1 MKVSGSD
8 LSDLRRVNKNDQSCE
23 VFQKDQLNC
32 SFEIVIDLNMSTT
45 TIDPIDRLLDA
56 AQSGKTLI
64 KNRDVLH
71 FTHIPNQILH
81 RDPEQEK
88 ITQSLLPILMESRP
102 SNLLVYGKPGTGKTL
117 VIKKVLSKIQT
128 RVEEGS
134 FPIKLAYTNAKQE
147 TTLYG
152 LLVSFGRQ
160 LGLGSQ
166 KTNDDK
172 MWLPSTGLSISE
184 VFNRILYTLDK
195 NETNAVFVID
205 EIDYLAELI
214 QKTGKDVLYQ
224 ITRANERLTTGSLT
238 LIGVSN
244 DLTFKERLDPRV
256 ISTLSEEEIIFTN
269 YNLPQIREILDAR
282 IEVAFD
288 QGVISNAALN
298 LCSAMAGR
306 ESGDARRA
314 LDLLRVAAEIAER
327 SQAPTVTEDHIRMA
341 SEKIEE
347 NKEVV
352 ALRSYP
358 LHEKLLILAI
368 MKSSEISTGEVYST
382 YKNLCKDIRQKEL
395 TQRRVTQMLSEIE
408 MSGIISGRIVHQ
420 GTHGNTKKFRITV
433 SPDMVKSTFKDEMI
447 LEDIL

>member
-1 MKVSGSD
+1 
-8 LSDLRRVNKNDQSCE
+8 
-23 VFQKDQLNC
+23 
-32 SFEIVIDLNMSTT
+32 
-45 TIDPIDRLLDA
+45 
-56 AQSGKTLI
+56 
-64 KNRDVLH
+64 
-71 FTHIPNQILH
+71 
-81 RDPEQEK
+81 
-88 ITQSLLPILMESRP
+88 
-102 SNLLVYGKPGTGKTL
+102 
-117 VIKKVLSKIQT
+117 
-128 RVEEGS
+128 
-134 FPIKLAYTNAKQE
+134 
-147 TTLYG
+147 
-152 LLVSFGRQ
+152 
-160 LGLGSQ
+160 
-166 KTNDDK
+166 
-172 MWLPSTGLSISE
+172 
-184 VFNRILYTLDK
+184 
-195 NETNAVFVID
+195 
-205 EIDYLAELI
+205 LAELI

-256 ISTLSEEEIIFTN
+256 ISSLSEEEVVFTN
-269 YNLPQIREILDAR
+269 YNLPQIREILNAR

-288 QGVISNAALN
+288 EDIVTDSALN

-327 SQAPTVTEDHIRMA
+327 SQMSTVTEEHIRMA
-341 SEKIEE
+341 AEKIEE
-347 NKEVV
+347 NKEVI

-408 MSGIISGRIVHQ
+408 MSGIIAGRIVHQ

-433 SPDMVKSTFKDEMI
+433 SPDMVKTTFKDEML

>member
-8 LSDLRRVNKNDQSCE
+8 PIDLRRVNKNDQSCE

-32 SFEIVIDLNMSTT
+32 CFEIVNDLNMSTT

-56 AQSGKTLI
+56 AQNGKTII

-71 FTHIPNQILH
+71 FTFMPNQILH

-117 VIKKVLSKIQT
+117 VIKKVLSKIQK

-134 FPIKLAYTNAKQE
+134 FPIKLVYTNAKQE

-160 LGLGSQ
+160 LGLGNQ
-166 KTNDDK
+166 KTTDEK

-184 VFNRILYTLDK
+184 VFNRILHVIEK

-256 ISTLSEEEIIFTN
+256 ISSLSEEEVVFTN
-269 YNLPQIREILDAR
+269 YNLPQIREILNAR

-288 QGVISNAALN
+288 EDIVTDSALN

-327 SQAPTVTEDHIRMA
+327 SQMSTVTEEHIRMA
-341 SEKIEE
+341 AEKIEE
-347 NKEVV
+347 NKEVI

-382 YKNLCKDIRQKEL
+382 YKSLCKDIRQKEL

-408 MSGIISGRIVHQ
+408 MSGIITGRIVHQ

-433 SPDMVKSTFKDEMI
+433 SPDMVKTTFKDEML

>member
-1 MKVSGSD
+1 
-8 LSDLRRVNKNDQSCE
+8 
-23 VFQKDQLNC
+23 
-32 SFEIVIDLNMSTT
+32 MSTT

-56 AQSGKTLI
+56 AQNGKTLI

-71 FTHIPNQILH
+71 FTFMPNQILH

-117 VIKKVLSKIQT
+117 VIKKVLSKIQK

-134 FPIKLAYTNAKQE
+134 FPIKLVYTNAKQE

-166 KTNDDK
+166 KTTDEK

-184 VFNRILYTLDK
+184 VFNRILYVIDK

-256 ISTLSEEEIIFTN
+256 ISSLSEEEVVFTN

-282 IEVAFD
+282 IEVAFEEGIVTD
-288 QGVISNAALN
+288 SALN

-327 SQAPTVTEDHIRMA
+327 SQMPTVTEEHIRMA
-341 SEKIEE
+341 AEKIEE
-347 NKEVV
+347 NKEVI

-368 MKSSEISTGEVYST
+368 MKSSEISTGEVYSI
-382 YKNLCKDIRQKEL
+382 YKSLCKDIRQKEL

-408 MSGIISGRIVHQ
+408 MSGIITGRIVHQ
-420 GTHGNTKKFRITV
+420 GTHGNTKKFSITV
-433 SPDMVKSTFKDEMI
+433 SPDMVKTTFKDEML

>member
-8 LSDLRRVNKNDQSCE
+8 PIDLRRVNKNDQSCE
-23 VFQKDQLNC
+23 VFQKDQFNC
-32 SFEIVIDLNMSTT
+32 CFEIVNDLNMSTT

-56 AQSGKTLI
+56 AQNGKTII

-71 FTHIPNQILH
+71 FTFMPKQILH

-117 VIKKVLSKIQT
+117 VIKKVLSKIQK

-134 FPIKLAYTNAKQE
+134 FPIKLVYTNAKQE

-166 KTNDDK
+166 KTTDEK

-184 VFNRILYTLDK
+184 VFNRILHVIEK

-224 ITRANERLTTGSLT
+224 ITRANERLATGSLT

-256 ISTLSEEEIIFTN
+256 ISSLSEEEVVFTN
-269 YNLPQIREILDAR
+269 YNLPQIREILNAR

-288 QGVISNAALN
+288 EDIVTDSALN

-327 SQAPTVTEDHIRMA
+327 SQMPTVTEEHIRMA
-341 SEKIEE
+341 AEKIEE
-347 NKEVV
+347 NKEVI

-382 YKNLCKDIRQKEL
+382 YKSLCKDIRQKEL

-408 MSGIISGRIVHQ
+408 MSGIITGRIVHQ

-433 SPDMVKSTFKDEMI
+433 SPDMVKTTFKDEML

>member
-8 LSDLRRVNKNDQSCE
+8 PIDLRRVNKNDQSCE
-23 VFQKDQLNC
+23 VFQKDQFNC
-32 SFEIVIDLNMSTT
+32 CFEIVNDLNMSTT

-56 AQSGKTLI
+56 AQNGKTLI

-71 FTHIPNQILH
+71 FTFMPNQILH

-117 VIKKVLSKIQT
+117 VIKKVLSKIQK

-134 FPIKLAYTNAKQE
+134 FPIKLVYTNAKQE

-166 KTNDDK
+166 KTTDEK

-184 VFNRILYTLDK
+184 VFNRILHVIEK

-256 ISTLSEEEIIFTN
+256 ISSLSEEEVVFTN

-282 IEVAFD
+282 IEVAFNED
-288 QGVISNAALN
+288 IVTDSALN

-327 SQAPTVTEDHIRMA
+327 SQMPTVTEEHIRMA
-341 SEKIEE
+341 AEKIEE
-347 NKEVV
+347 NKEVI

-382 YKNLCKDIRQKEL
+382 YKSLCKDIRQKEL

-408 MSGIISGRIVHQ
+408 MSGIITGRIVHQ

-433 SPDMVKSTFKDEMI
+433 SPDMVKTTFKDEML

>member
-1 MKVSGSD
+1 
-8 LSDLRRVNKNDQSCE
+8 
-23 VFQKDQLNC
+23 
-32 SFEIVIDLNMSTT
+32 MSTT

-71 FTHIPNQILH
+71 FTYIPNQILH
-81 RDPEQEK
+81 RNPEQEK

-117 VIKKVLSKIQT
+117 VIKKVLSKIQK

-166 KTNDDK
+166 KTNDEK

-184 VFNRILYTLDK
+184 VFNRILYVLDK

-269 YNLPQIREILDAR
+269 YNLPQIREILNAR

-288 QGVISNAALN
+288 EGVVSDAALN

-327 SQAPTVTEDHIRMA
+327 NQVPTVTEEHIRMA

>member
-1 MKVSGSD
+1 
-8 LSDLRRVNKNDQSCE
+8 
-23 VFQKDQLNC
+23 
-32 SFEIVIDLNMSTT
+32 MSTT

-56 AQSGKTLI
+56 AQNGKTLI

-71 FTHIPNQILH
+71 FTFMPNQILH

-117 VIKKVLSKIQT
+117 VIKKVLSKIQK

-166 KTNDDK
+166 KTNDEK

-184 VFNRILYTLDK
+184 VFNRIIYVLDK

-256 ISTLSEEEIIFTN
+256 ISTLSEEEVIFTN
-269 YNLPQIREILDAR
+269 YNLPQIKEILDAR
-282 IEVAFD
+282 IEVAFEEGIVSD
-288 QGVISNAALN
+288 AALN

-327 SQAPTVTEDHIRMA
+327 SQVPTVTEEHIRMA

-408 MSGIISGRIVHQ
+408 MSGIITGRIVHQ

-433 SPDMVKSTFKDEMI
+433 SPDMVKTTFKDETI

>member
-8 LSDLRRVNKNDQSCE
+8 PIDLRRVNKNDQSCE

-32 SFEIVIDLNMSTT
+32 CFEIQYDLNMSTT

-56 AQSGKTLI
+56 AQNGKTLI

-71 FTHIPNQILH
+71 FTFMPNQILH

-117 VIKKVLSKIQT
+117 VIKKVLSKIQK

-166 KTNDDK
+166 KTNDEK
-172 MWLPSTGLSISE
+172 MWLPTTGLSISE
-184 VFNRILYTLDK
+184 VFNRILYVLDK

-256 ISTLSEEEIIFTN
+256 ISSLSEEEVVFTN

-288 QGVISNAALN
+288 EDIVTDSALN

-306 ESGDARRA
+306 EPGDARRA

-327 SQAPTVTEDHIRMA
+327 SQMSTVTEEHIRMA
-341 SEKIEE
+341 AEKIEE
-347 NKEVV
+347 NKEVI

-408 MSGIISGRIVHQ
+408 MSGIIVGRIVHQ

-433 SPDMVKSTFKDEMI
+433 SPDMVKTTFKDEM
-447 LEDIL
+447 LLQDIL

>member
-1 MKVSGSD
+1 
-8 LSDLRRVNKNDQSCE
+8 
-23 VFQKDQLNC
+23 
-32 SFEIVIDLNMSTT
+32 MSTT

-117 VIKKVLSKIQT
+117 VIKKVLSKIQK

-166 KTNDDK
+166 KTNDEK

-184 VFNRILYTLDK
+184 VFNRILYALDK

-288 QGVISNAALN
+288 DGVVSEAALN

-314 LDLLRVAAEIAER
+314 LDLLRVASEIAER
-327 SQAPTVTEDHIRMA
+327 SQVPTVTEEHIRMA

-358 LHEKLLILAI
+358 LHEKLLIMAI

-433 SPDMVKSTFKDEMI
+433 SPDMVKSTFKDEM
-447 LEDIL
+447 LLQDIL

>member
-8 LSDLRRVNKNDQSCE
+8 PIDLRRVNKNDQSCE
-23 VFQKDQLNC
+23 VFQKDQFNC
-32 SFEIVIDLNMSTT
+32 CFEIVNDLNMSTT

-56 AQSGKTLI
+56 AQNGKTLI

-71 FTHIPNQILH
+71 FTFMPNQILH

-117 VIKKVLSKIQT
+117 VIKKVLSKIQK

-134 FPIKLAYTNAKQE
+134 FPIKLVYTNAKQE

-166 KTNDDK
+166 KTTDEK

-184 VFNRILYTLDK
+184 VFNRILHVIEK

-256 ISTLSEEEIIFTN
+256 ISSLSEEEVVFTN
-269 YNLPQIREILDAR
+269 YNLPQIREILNAR

-288 QGVISNAALN
+288 EDIVTDSALN

-327 SQAPTVTEDHIRMA
+327 SQMPTVTEEHIRMA
-341 SEKIEE
+341 AEKIEE
-347 NKEVV
+347 NKEVI

-382 YKNLCKDIRQKEL
+382 YKSLCKDIRQKEL

-408 MSGIISGRIVHQ
+408 MSGIITGRIVHQ

-433 SPDMVKSTFKDEMI
+433 SPDMVKTTFKDEML

>member
-8 LSDLRRVNKNDQSCE
+8 PIDLRRVNKNDQSCE

-32 SFEIVIDLNMSTT
+32 SFEILYDLNMSAT

-56 AQSGKTLI
+56 AQNGKTLI

-71 FTHIPNQILH
+71 FTFMPNQILH

-117 VIKKVLSKIQT
+117 VIKKVLSKIQK

-166 KTNDDK
+166 KTNDEK

-184 VFNRILYTLDK
+184 VFNRIIYVLDK

-256 ISTLSEEEIIFTN
+256 ISTLSEEEVIFTN
-269 YNLPQIREILDAR
+269 YNLPQIKEILDAR

-288 QGVISNAALN
+288 QGIVSDAALN

-327 SQAPTVTEDHIRMA
+327 SQVPTVTEEHIRMA
-341 SEKIEE
+341 AEKIEE

-408 MSGIISGRIVHQ
+408 MSGIITGRIVHQ
-420 GTHGNTKKFRITV
+420 GTHGNTKKYRITV
-433 SPDMVKSTFKDEMI
+433 SPDMVKTTFKDEMI

>member
-1 MKVSGSD
+1 M
-8 LSDLRRVNKNDQSCE
+8 
-23 VFQKDQLNC
+23 
-32 SFEIVIDLNMSTT
+32 
-45 TIDPIDRLLDA
+45 DPIDRLLDA

-71 FTHIPNQILH
+71 FTHIPEQILH
-81 RDPEQEK
+81 RNPEQEQ
-88 ITQSLLPILMESRP
+88 ITQSLLPILMDSRP

-117 VIKKVLSKIQT
+117 VIKKVLSKIQQ

-160 LGLGSQ
+160 LGLGNQ

-172 MWLPSTGLSISE
+172 MWLPNTGLSISE
-184 VFNRILYTLDK
+184 VFNRILYVLEK
-195 NETNAVFVID
+195 HEINAIFVID

-224 ITRANERLTTGSLT
+224 ITRANERLNTGSLT

-269 YNLPQIREILDAR
+269 YNLGQIKEILNAR
-282 IEVAFD
+282 ISIAFE
-288 QGVISNAALN
+288 QGIVSDAALN

-327 SQAPTVTEDHIRMA
+327 TQTSIVSEDHIRMA
-341 SEKIEE
+341 AEKIEE
-347 NKEVV
+347 NKEMV

-358 LHEKLLILAI
+358 LHEKLLILSV

-382 YKNLCKDIRQKEL
+382 YKSLCKEIRQKEL

-408 MSGIISGRIVHQ
+408 MSGIITGRIVHQ

-433 SPDMVKSTFKDEMI
+433 SSDMVKTTFKDEM
-447 LEDIL
+447 LLQDIL

>member
-1 MKVSGSD
+1 
-8 LSDLRRVNKNDQSCE
+8 
-23 VFQKDQLNC
+23 
-32 SFEIVIDLNMSTT
+32 MSTT

-56 AQSGKTLI
+56 AQNGKTII

-71 FTHIPNQILH
+71 FTFIPNQILH

-117 VIKKVLSKIQT
+117 VIKKVLSKIQK

-166 KTNDDK
+166 KTNDEK

-184 VFNRILYTLDK
+184 VFNRILYVLDK

-288 QGVISNAALN
+288 QDVVSEAALN

-327 SQAPTVTEDHIRMA
+327 SQVPTVTEEHIRMA
-341 SEKIEE
+341 AEKIEE

-408 MSGIISGRIVHQ
+408 MSGIITGRIVHQ
-420 GTHGNTKKFRITV
+420 GTHGNTKKFRITI
-433 SPDMVKSTFKDEMI
+433 SSDMVKSTFKDEM
-447 LEDIL
+447 LLQDIL

>member
-8 LSDLRRVNKNDQSCE
+8 PIDLRRVNKNDQSCE

-32 SFEIVIDLNMSTT
+32 CFEIVNDLNMSTT

-56 AQSGKTLI
+56 AQNGKTLI

-71 FTHIPNQILH
+71 FTFMPNDILH

-117 VIKKVLSKIQT
+117 VIKKVLSKIQK

-166 KTNDDK
+166 KTNDEK

-184 VFNRILYTLDK
+184 VFNRIIYVLDK
-195 NETNAVFVID
+195 NEVNAVFVID

-256 ISTLSEEEIIFTN
+256 ISTLSEEEVIFTN
-269 YNLPQIREILDAR
+269 YNLPQIKEILDAR
-282 IEVAFD
+282 IEVAFEEGIVSD
-288 QGVISNAALN
+288 AALN

-327 SQAPTVTEDHIRMA
+327 NQEPTVTEEHIRMA
-341 SEKIEE
+341 AEKIEE

-358 LHEKLLILAI
+358 LHEKLLILSI

-408 MSGIISGRIVHQ
+408 MSGIIVGRIVHQ

-433 SPDMVKSTFKDEMI
+433 SPDMVKTTFKDEM
-447 LEDIL
+447 LLQDIL

>member
-1 MKVSGSD
+1 
-8 LSDLRRVNKNDQSCE
+8 
-23 VFQKDQLNC
+23 
-32 SFEIVIDLNMSTT
+32 MSTT

-184 VFNRILYTLDK
+184 VFNRILYALDK

>member
-1 MKVSGSD
+1 
-8 LSDLRRVNKNDQSCE
+8 
-23 VFQKDQLNC
+23 
-32 SFEIVIDLNMSTT
+32 MSTT

-117 VIKKVLSKIQT
+117 VIKKVLSKIQK

-166 KTNDDK
+166 KTNDEK

-184 VFNRILYTLDK
+184 VFNRILYALDK

-288 QGVISNAALN
+288 EGVVSEAALN

-314 LDLLRVAAEIAER
+314 LDLLRVASEIAER
-327 SQAPTVTEDHIRMA
+327 SQVPTVTEDHIRLA

-358 LHEKLLILAI
+358 LHEKLLIMAI

>member
-8 LSDLRRVNKNDQSCE
+8 PIDLRRVNKNDQSCE

-32 SFEIVIDLNMSTT
+32 SFEILYDLIMSTT

-56 AQSGKTLI
+56 AQNGKTLI

-71 FTHIPNQILH
+71 FTFMPNQILH

-117 VIKKVLSKIQT
+117 VIKKVLSKIQK

-166 KTNDDK
+166 KTNDEK

-184 VFNRILYTLDK
+184 VFNRIIYVLDK

-256 ISTLSEEEIIFTN
+256 ISTLSEEEVIFTN
-269 YNLPQIREILDAR
+269 YNLPQIKEILDAR

-288 QGVISNAALN
+288 QGIVSEAALN

-327 SQAPTVTEDHIRMA
+327 SQVPTVTEEHIRMA
-341 SEKIEE
+341 AEKIEE

-358 LHEKLLILAI
+358 LHEKLLIVAI

-408 MSGIISGRIVHQ
+408 MSGIITGRIVHQ
-420 GTHGNTKKFRITV
+420 GTHGNTKKYRITV
-433 SPDMVKSTFKDEMI
+433 SPDMVKTTFKDEMI
-447 LEDIL
+447 LEDII

>member
-1 MKVSGSD
+1 M
-8 LSDLRRVNKNDQSCE
+8 
-23 VFQKDQLNC
+23 
-32 SFEIVIDLNMSTT
+32 
-45 TIDPIDRLLDA
+45 
-56 AQSGKTLI
+56 
-64 KNRDVLH
+64 
-71 FTHIPNQILH
+71 
-81 RDPEQEK
+81 
-88 ITQSLLPILMESRP
+88 
-102 SNLLVYGKPGTGKTL
+102 LV
-117 VIKKVLSKIQT
+117 
-128 RVEEGS
+128 S

-166 KTNDDK
+166 KTNDEK

-184 VFNRILYTLDK
+184 VFNRIIYVLDK
-195 NETNAVFVID
+195 NEVNAVFVID

-256 ISTLSEEEIIFTN
+256 ISTLSEEEVIFTN
-269 YNLPQIREILDAR
+269 YNLPQIKEILDAR
-282 IEVAFD
+282 IEVAFEEGIVSD
-288 QGVISNAALN
+288 AALN

-327 SQAPTVTEDHIRMA
+327 NQEPTVTEEHIRMA
-341 SEKIEE
+341 AEKIEE

-358 LHEKLLILAI
+358 LHEKLLILSI

-408 MSGIISGRIVHQ
+408 MSGIIAGRIVHQ

-433 SPDMVKSTFKDEMI
+433 SPDMVKTTFKDEM
-447 LEDIL
+447 LLQDIL

>member
-8 LSDLRRVNKNDQSCE
+8 LSDLGRVNKNDQSCE
-23 VFQKDQLNC
+23 IFQKDQLNC
-32 SFEIVIDLNMSTT
+32 DSEIINDLNMSTT

-117 VIKKVLSKIQT
+117 VIKKVLSKIQK

-172 MWLPSTGLSISE
+172 MWLPNTGLSISE
-184 VFNRILYTLDK
+184 VFNRILYALDK

-288 QGVISNAALN
+288 QGVVSEAALN

-314 LDLLRVAAEIAER
+314 LDLLRVASEIAER
-327 SQAPTVTEDHIRMA
+327 SQVPTVTEEHIRMA

-358 LHEKLLILAI
+358 LHEKLLIMAI

-382 YKNLCKDIRQKEL
+382 YKSLCKEIRQKEL

-433 SPDMVKSTFKDEMI
+433 SPDMVKSTFKDEMV

>member
-1 MKVSGSD
+1 
-8 LSDLRRVNKNDQSCE
+8 
-23 VFQKDQLNC
+23 
-32 SFEIVIDLNMSTT
+32 MSTT

-288 QGVISNAALN
+288 QGVISDAALN

-433 SPDMVKSTFKDEMI
+433 SPDMVNSTFKDEMI

>member
-1 MKVSGSD
+1 MKVSGND
-8 LSDLRRVNKNDQSCE
+8 PIDLRRVNKNDQSCE

-32 SFEIVIDLNMSTT
+32 CFEIVKDLNMSTA

-56 AQSGKTLI
+56 AQNGKTLI

-71 FTHIPNQILH
+71 FTFMPNQILH

-117 VIKKVLSKIQT
+117 VIKKVLSKIQK

-166 KTNDDK
+166 KTNDEK

-184 VFNRILYTLDK
+184 VFNRILYVLDK

-256 ISTLSEEEIIFTN
+256 ISSLSEEEVIFTN
-269 YNLPQIREILDAR
+269 YNLPQIKEILDAR
-282 IEVAFD
+282 IEVAFEQNIVSD
-288 QGVISNAALN
+288 AALN

-327 SQAPTVTEDHIRMA
+327 TQMPTVSEDHIRMA
-341 SEKIEE
+341 AEKIEE

-408 MSGIISGRIVHQ
+408 MSGIIVGRIVHQ

-433 SPDMVKSTFKDEMI
+433 SPDMVKTTFKDEM
-447 LEDIL
+447 LLQDIL

>member
-1 MKVSGSD
+1 
-8 LSDLRRVNKNDQSCE
+8 
-23 VFQKDQLNC
+23 
-32 SFEIVIDLNMSTT
+32 MSTT

-117 VIKKVLSKIQT
+117 VIKKVLSKIQK

-166 KTNDDK
+166 KTNDEK

-184 VFNRILYTLDK
+184 VFNRILYALDK

-288 QGVISNAALN
+288 EGVVSEAALN

-314 LDLLRVAAEIAER
+314 LDLLRVASEIAER
-327 SQAPTVTEDHIRMA
+327 SQVPTVTEDHIRLA

-358 LHEKLLILAI
+358 LHEKLLIMAI

-382 YKNLCKDIRQKEL
+382 YKNLCKEIRQKEL

>member
-1 MKVSGSD
+1 
-8 LSDLRRVNKNDQSCE
+8 
-23 VFQKDQLNC
+23 
-32 SFEIVIDLNMSTT
+32 MSTT

-117 VIKKVLSKIQT
+117 VIKKVLSKIQK

-166 KTNDDK
+166 KTNDEK

-184 VFNRILYTLDK
+184 VFNRILYALDK

-288 QGVISNAALN
+288 EGVVSEAALN

-314 LDLLRVAAEIAER
+314 LDLLRVASEIAER
-327 SQAPTVTEDHIRMA
+327 SQVPTVTEEHIRMA

-358 LHEKLLILAI
+358 LHEKLLIMAI

-382 YKNLCKDIRQKEL
+382 YKNLCKEIRQKEL

-433 SPDMVKSTFKDEMI
+433 SPDMVKTTFKDEM
-447 LEDIL
+447 LLQDIL

>member
-1 MKVSGSD
+1 
-8 LSDLRRVNKNDQSCE
+8 
-23 VFQKDQLNC
+23 
-32 SFEIVIDLNMSTT
+32 MSTT

-288 QGVISNAALN
+288 QGVISDAALN

-327 SQAPTVTEDHIRMA
+327 SQVPTVTEEHIRMA

>member
-1 MKVSGSD
+1 
-8 LSDLRRVNKNDQSCE
+8 
-23 VFQKDQLNC
+23 
-32 SFEIVIDLNMSTT
+32 MSTT

-314 LDLLRVAAEIAER
+314 LGLLRIAAEIAER

>member
-1 MKVSGSD
+1 
-8 LSDLRRVNKNDQSCE
+8 
-23 VFQKDQLNC
+23 
-32 SFEIVIDLNMSTT
+32 MSTT

-117 VIKKVLSKIQT
+117 VIKKVLSKIQK

-166 KTNDDK
+166 KTNDEK

-184 VFNRILYTLDK
+184 VFNRILYALDK

-288 QGVISNAALN
+288 EGVVSDAALN

-314 LDLLRVAAEIAER
+314 LDLLRVASEIAER
-327 SQAPTVTEDHIRMA
+327 SQVPTVTEDHIRLA

-358 LHEKLLILAI
+358 LHEKLLIMAI

-382 YKNLCKDIRQKEL
+382 YKNLCKEIRQKEL

-433 SPDMVKSTFKDEMI
+433 SPDMVKSTFKDEML